1 MTTSKKMLVLIACFF
16 IVFVIY
22 GQSMKGGFVFDD
34 RNILDHREILTGFEN
49 IGEAVMSPFWDTE
62 SGLYRPVTLVS
73 FSTNF
78 AVGSSPVGFHFAN
91 LILYSLSCFLIFLF
105 TTRFSRNKKLG
116 WIVAILFLII
126 PLHSEVVANITGR
139 SELLALFF
147 SLLALLEIIKD
158 KINFWY
164 VGLWVFLAIGSKE
177 SAIAIV
183 PLILLMLI
191 IRENKLNI
199 EILKKHFLTISSV
212 IIGAGFY
219 FFLRFFALGPTH
231 YLKVNTSL
239 IENPLMFTDT
249 YSRILTAFKIF
260 WMYIQKLFW
269 PAGLCSD
276 YSYNQIEIV
285 HNLSNTESILGL
297 VIFIVM
303 VVLAIALWRKKP
315 IVTIAFSII
324 IFSFLPISN
333 IFFPT
338 GTIAGE
344 RLFYFP
350 SLGFAI
356 LVSYL
361 GWIIYRF
368 IKSRIKIESKTLYI
382 LVSLVVLVISIF
394 YGINSFTRQKV
405 WLNEKSLFLSAVEC
419 APNSV
424 LSRSNAG
431 AIYYL
436 EGDLKNAKRELE
448 YAKNIKPIY
457 SKGLNNLGLVYWK
470 LGEPEKAE
478 QMYLEAI
485 KQDFPYL
492 GAYENLINL
501 YLEEKRYTDAKKWLN
516 IIFPNKKTND

>member
-49 IGEAVMSPFWDTE
+49 IGEAVMSPFWDIE

-105 TTRFSRNKKLG
+105 INQISKNEKLG

-239 IENPLMFTDT
+239 I
-249 YSRILTAFKIF
+249 
-260 WMYIQKLFW
+260 
-269 PAGLCSD
+269 
-276 YSYNQIEIV
+276 
-285 HNLSNTESILGL
+285 
-297 VIFIVM
+297 IFIVM

-405 WLNEKSLFLSAVEC
+405 WLNEKSLFLSAVKC

-470 LGEPEKAE
+470 LGEPDKAE

-501 YLEEKRYTDAKKWLN
+501 YLEEKRYADAKRWLN